1 MPCIFVPIE
10 KQFTGLIWLHF
21 SLFKFTYSFVSS
33 FLILFWHLSV
43 LEFCRFWKEKSAKMT
58 AKISVGHAE
67 YETCDC
73 YIIVCMYCKNL
84 WMWNLVAHKLTHWI
98 VIITCW
104 LLFLLP
110 HLLEVYLICLN
121 WPFLKFLVFCL
132 YLSLFLTNAIQYMIS
147 WLSINDS
154 TNTPVLLLYLT
165 DEKSWT
171 NRCWIQ
177 NSGMVATLVLI
188 T

>member
-1 MPCIFVPIE
+1 
-10 KQFTGLIWLHF
+10 
-21 SLFKFTYSFVSS
+21 
-33 FLILFWHLSV
+33 
-43 LEFCRFWKEKSAKMT
+43 MT

-154 TNTPVLLLYLT
+154 TNTPALLLYLT

-171 NRCWIQ
+171 DRCWIQ
-177 NSGMVATLVLI
+177 NGGMVTTLVLI